1 MRTIEEIAARM
12 PNAKYFSVL
21 DASSGFWQV
30 QLDHESSK
38 LCTFNTPFG
47 RYMFKR
53 LPFGISSAQDVF
65 QSIMSDIFED
75 IEGVEVV
82 VDDILVR
89 GTNLEEHDSR
99 LEQVLQR
106 AQSRNLKLNKDKSQI
121 RLKEISY
128 IGHTLS
134 EQGINP
140 DPQKI
145 QAITNMEA
153 PTNREELQRILGMV
167 TYLSKFI
174 PHYSKISAPL
184 RLLLEKNIE
193 WHWTSDQTQALTKL
207 KSLITSHPTLKFFDP
222 SKPIKVSVDASSKG
236 IGAVLLQDN
245 QPVAYASKS
254 LTPTQ
259 QNYAQIEKEMLAIV
273 FGCQKFHDYLYG
285 LFCVHIETDH
295 KPLETILK
303 KPLHTAPARLQR
315 MILSIQRYPISVS
328 YRPGKELLIADTLS
342 RSPLPDTAGEYEFH
356 EYNINTLHALPITES
371 KLAEFKEQT
380 KADPALQNL
389 IKVAQTGWPDNKSN
403 IPMETRP
410 FWNYRDEITHNDG
423 ILFKGSKVIVPNSM
437 QLSMLKLIHASHLGA
452 EKCKRRARDTLFW
465 PGMNAQIE
473 DLVNSCTTC
482 LTNKHSN
489 TKEPLIPHSIPSRP
503 WEKVGSDLFEFR
515 GQHYLIL
522 VDYYSNF
529 IEVDRLRQT
538 TSEQVI
544 ETCKSQFSRHGI
556 PNELISDNGPQF
568 SSHKFHQFSIQYQ
581 FKHKTSSPYHPQSNG
596 KAERAVQTIKSLLQ
610 RSVLEKRDFHL
621 ALLEF
626 RNSPSNDILGS
637 PSQRLMGRRTRTL
650 LPTSEN
656 LLLPKTIPPS
666 QVQSELK
673 KHQNTQAH
681 YYNKQATP
689 LSSLQKGD
697 KIMFQNGRTWLPATI
712 AKATVYPRSYIIVT
726 PEGQLY
732 RRNRKHLRP
741 IPIQNVLEPEPDSD
755 DLDDYLTPQ
764 EGEPHQTTTNG
775 TCEEQGGEP
784 SPPQLRRSQRKT
796 ARPYSYAD
804 PYTLR
809 F

>member
-1 MRTIEEIAARM
+1 
-12 PNAKYFSVL
+12 
-21 DASSGFWQV
+21 
-30 QLDHESSK
+30 
-38 LCTFNTPFG
+38 
-47 RYMFKR
+47 
-53 LPFGISSAQDVF
+53 
-65 QSIMSDIFED
+65 
-75 IEGVEVV
+75 
-82 VDDILVR
+82 
-89 GTNLEEHDSR
+89 
-99 LEQVLQR
+99 
-106 AQSRNLKLNKDKSQI
+106 
-121 RLKEISY
+121 
-128 IGHTLS
+128 
-134 EQGINP
+134 
-140 DPQKI
+140 
-145 QAITNMEA
+145 
-153 PTNREELQRILGMV
+153 
-167 TYLSKFI
+167 
-174 PHYSKISAPL
+174 
-184 RLLLEKNIE
+184 
-193 WHWTSDQTQALTKL
+193 
-207 KSLITSHPTLKFFDP
+207 
-222 SKPIKVSVDASSKG
+222 
-236 IGAVLLQDN
+236 
-245 QPVAYASKS
+245 
-254 LTPTQ
+254 
-259 QNYAQIEKEMLAIV
+259 MLAIV

-285 LFCVHIETDH
+285 LLCVHIETDH

-315 MILSIQRYPISVS
+315 MIMSIQRYPISVS

-356 EYNINTLHALPITES
+356 EYNINTLHTLPITES

-389 IKVAQTGWPDNKSN
+389 IKVVQTGWPNNKFN

-410 FWNYRDEITHNDG
+410 FWNYRDEITYDDG

-437 QLSMLKLIHASHLGA
+437 HLSMLKLIHAAHLGA
-452 EKCKRRARDTLFW
+452 EKCKRRARDILFW
-465 PGMNAQIE
+465 PGMNAKID

-482 LTNKHSN
+482 LTNKHRN
-489 TKEPLIPHSIPSRP
+489 TKEPLIPHYIPSRP

-544 ETCKSQFSRHGI
+544 EICKSQFARHGI
-556 PNELISDNGPQF
+556 PNEFISDNGPQF
-568 SSHKFHQFSIQYQ
+568 SSHKFHQFSSQYQ

-610 RSVLEKRDFHL
+610 RSILEKCDFHL

-626 RNSPSNDILGS
+626 RNTPSNDILGS

-650 LPTSEN
+650 LPTAEN
-656 LLLPKTIPPS
+656 LLLFKIIPPS

-673 KHQNTQAH
+673 KHQKTQSY
-681 YYNKQATP
+681 YYNKQAKP

-712 AKATVYPRSYIIVT
+712 AKATEYFRSYIIIT

-741 IPIQNVLEPEPDSD
+741 IPKKDVLEPESDSD
-755 DLDDYLTPQ
+755 DLDDYLTSL
-764 EGEPHQTTTNG
+764 EGEPQETTING
-775 TCEEQGGEP
+775 TCEEQGREP
-784 SPPQLRRSQRKT
+784 SPPQLRRSKRKT